1 MKYEIRRKLRQKEI
15 RSCQK
20 LLFIGQDILTTIDHF
35 LWYYYFVELS
45 GFRDVMASFEQ
56 VE

>member
-20 LLFIGQDILTTIDHF
+20 LLFIGQDILTTIDLF